1 MRIRL
6 SLVPINYPAAFTTDH
21 HHLAAFIYEMLAA
34 AEPGLAAWLH
44 EEGLPT
50 PGRADKRY
58 KPLVFGVPACPRY
71 SFRGADKVFGE
82 GVVYW
87 QIASPHEE
95 IMAALLAGLATQEIL
110 SIGRRG
116 FVLAEA
122 ALVPAPVFEEEMRF
136 IALSPLT
143 AAVNTAELG
152 KVYLRE
158 EAALAQA
165 VAANLRWK
173 YLVLSGREAADAP
186 LEFEFDQEYLRARG
200 GLQSRQV
207 MRLVR
212 YGQTNIKAYA
222 APFIVRGEPALLA
235 VGWECGFGEA
245 NAQGC
250 GLAGL
255 G

>member
-6 SLVPINYPAAFTTDH
+6 SLIPIKYPATFTTDH
-21 HHLAAFIYEMLAA
+21 HHLAAFLYERLAA
-34 AEPGLAAWLH
+34 ADPALARWLH
-44 EEGLPT
+44 NEGLPT

-58 KPLVFGVPACPRY
+58 KPLVFGVPECPRY
-71 SFRGADKVFGE
+71 HFQGTDKVFGD

-87 QIASPHEE
+87 QIASLREE
-95 IMAALLAGLATQEIL
+95 VGAALIAGLAMRETLRISGAEF
-110 SIGRRG
+110 R
-116 FVLAEA
+116 LAEVG
-122 ALVPAPVFEEEMRF
+122 LIPPPEFQPEMRF

-143 AAVNTAELG
+143 AALNHPAHG

-158 EAALAQA
+158 EAALAA
-165 VAANLRWK
+165 GIAANLRWK
-173 YLVLSGREAADAP
+173 YLVLTGQTAEDAP
-186 LEFEFDQEYLRARG
+186 LEFEFDQHYLRARG

-207 MRLVR
+207 TRLIR
-212 YGQTNIKAYA
+212 YGSTNIKAYA
-222 APFIVRGEPALLA
+222 APFIVRGEPALQA

-250 GLAGL
+250 GMAGV